1 MSMPKG
7 SLQRAPWC
15 CGLLVVQHGAGV
27 EIACVAGYIC
37 MSGIGR
43 VGLNE
48 GGADMLCHLEAGI
61 APDVCVKAGVATRA
75 ALAAMT
81 CCAEDAYPARRARRL
96 QMRNCELSTPTVQ
109 SSLTWTL
116 KM

>member
-7 SLQRAPWC
+7 SLHRAPWC

-27 EIACVAGYIC
+27 EITCVTGSIC
-37 MSGIGR
+37 MSLVGR
-43 VGLNE
+43 MGRAE

-75 ALAAMT
+75 AVAAMT
-81 CCAEDAYPARRARRL
+81 FCAEDAYPARRARRL
-96 QMRNCELSTPTVQ
+96 
-109 SSLTWTL
+109 
-116 KM
+116 